1 MSVKSFSRAILWLL
15 AVVIAL
21 IGRSTPVHA
30 QSAAPLLFRQPALS
44 ATDIC
49 FTFAGDIWV
58 VPRAGGAAR
67 RLTASAGSETGCRFS
82 PDGKWVAYT
91 STANGNADVYTIG
104 ANGGVPRRLT
114 WHPGSDVV
122 RGWTPDGK

>member
-49 FTFAGDIWV
+49 FTFAGDIWI
-58 VPRAGGAAR
+58 VPRAGGESR
-67 RLTASAGSETGCRFS
+67 RLTASSSADTGWRFS
-82 PDGKWVAYT
+82 PDGRLVAYT
-91 STANGNADVYTIG
+91 AVSNGNADVYVIAT
-104 ANGGVPRRLT
+104 AGGVPKRLT
-114 WHPGSDVV
+114 FHPA
-122 RGWTPDGK
+122 